1 MRQVPL
7 FEVKNKLS
15 FFVQLAE
22 QGERIEITRHGKT
35 SAVLV
40 GAESQTTTED
50 ISKSP
55 FYLAYINFRK
65 KMNFDSFSEES
76 SAFTSS
82 LNSRMLLPIAFPM
95 PAILLVPNSAIAM
108 IKIRTSSVLPI
119 RMAAKTLLFC
129 CFR

>member
-1 MRQVPL
+1 MRQIPL

-40 GAESQTTTED
+40 SAESQTRTED
-50 ISKSP
+50 ISNSP

-65 KMNFDSFSEES
+65 KMNLDSFSEEEW
-76 SAFTSS
+76 
-82 LNSRMLLPIAFPM
+82 
-95 PAILLVPNSAIAM
+95 
-108 IKIRTSSVLPI
+108 K
-119 RMAAKTLLFC
+119 KTFEIERKKTGLRHPEDFE
-129 CFR
+129 

>member
-1 MRQVPL
+1 MRQIPL

-65 KMNFDSFSEES
+65 KMNFDSFSEEEW
-76 SAFTSS
+76 
-82 LNSRMLLPIAFPM
+82 
-95 PAILLVPNSAIAM
+95 
-108 IKIRTSSVLPI
+108 K
-119 RMAAKTLLFC
+119 KTFEIERKKTGLRHPEDFE
-129 CFR
+129 

>member
-1 MRQVPL
+1 MRQIPL

-50 ISKSP
+50 IPATGHDWGDPVWSWSADHTTATVTLTYTYGNDNVTKDVTVTQGGNP
-55 FYLAYINFRK
+55 NVINNISDITEVGAQYHVK
-65 KMNFDSFSEES
+65 G
-76 SAFTSS
+76 TV
-82 LNSRMLLPIAFPM
+82 LLTHRSTIQ
-95 PAILLVPNSAIAM
+95 
-108 IKIRTSSVLPI
+108 K
-119 RMAAKTLLFC
+119 
-129 CFR
+129 

>member
-50 ISKSP
+50 IS
-55 FYLAYINFRK
+55 
-65 KMNFDSFSEES
+65 
-76 SAFTSS
+76 
-82 LNSRMLLPIAFPM
+82 
-95 PAILLVPNSAIAM
+95 
-108 IKIRTSSVLPI
+108 
-119 RMAAKTLLFC
+119 
-129 CFR
+129 